1 MSEKQFSMDIR
12 VPLDNEEASGFDLK
26 CALKGIDAFDL
37 SHVKIEI
44 KEGYLI
50 FSQKTNTL

>member
-26 CALKGIDAFDL
+26 RALKGIDAFDC
-37 SHVKIEI
+37 SNVKIEI